1 MAKIFKALIKFDGKT
16 KQIIEMIQH
25 AEKIIRFA
33 RKNIFD
39 DQITIKEAQD
49 RTIGNL
55 RGLKETIIDFVED
68 VKK

>member
-1 MAKIFKALIKFDGKT
+1 MARKFKELIKFDEKT
-16 KQIIEMIQH
+16 KQIIEMIQY